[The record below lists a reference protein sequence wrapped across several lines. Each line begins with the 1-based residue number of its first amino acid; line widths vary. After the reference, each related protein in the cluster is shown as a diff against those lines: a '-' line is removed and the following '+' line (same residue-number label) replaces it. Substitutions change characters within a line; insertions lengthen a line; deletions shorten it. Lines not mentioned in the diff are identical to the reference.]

1 MWFARIAEVVD
12 MVCVDVD
19 RRGKFEMIVDLA
31 SAEVDKVKLE
41 ALEME
46 DKVIWNLLEAGPRSL
61 SVLSTE

>member
-19 RRGKFEMIVDLA
+19 RRGEFEMIVDLA